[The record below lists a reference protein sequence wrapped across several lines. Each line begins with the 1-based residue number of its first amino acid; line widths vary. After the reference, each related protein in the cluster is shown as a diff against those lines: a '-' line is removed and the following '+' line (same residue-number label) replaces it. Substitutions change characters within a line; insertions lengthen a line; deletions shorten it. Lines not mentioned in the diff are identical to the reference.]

1 MSDIAPV
8 AEGGLMDSVIS
19 PFRSLQKNHFLISQ
33 LIKRNWA
40 ARYKGTVVGILWL
53 VLRPILLL
61 VAFVFIRGIIL
72 RGRIA
77 PVELEGLT
85 PNLNIAVFLCCGLI
99 FFFFSAEILQRAP
112 NLILGRRGYVKR
124 LVFPLETFAFVAV
137 GASVLPFVVTYI
149 LLTLTLLY
157 GGVGFSLQ
165 SLLIIVLL
173 VPLAVLWCG
182 VLWLVSSVGVYLRD
196 FGQFTSLLV
205 MSMLFL
211 GPVFYS
217 LEDVPE
223 EFRSL
228 MYINPITFPVTQTRR
243 LIMEGQMLD
252 WAGLGKYALAS
263 LVIFYLGYFVFN
275 RLRRGFADVL

>member
-1 MSDIAPV
+1 MTDTTSV
-8 AEGGLMDSVIS
+8 EGVGLVGSLLS
-19 PFRSLQKNHFLISQ
+19 PFRSLQKHHFLITQ

-40 ARYKGTVVGILWL
+40 SRYRGTLIGIVWL

-61 VAFVFIRGIIL
+61 IAFVFIRGIIL

-85 PNLNIAVFLCCGLI
+85 PNLNTAVFLFCGLI
-99 FFFFSAEILQRAP
+99 FFFFSAEVLARAP
-112 NLILGRRGYVKR
+112 TLVLGRRGYVKR

-137 GASVLPFVVTYI
+137 GASVLPFAVTYV
-149 LLTLTLLY
+149 LLTLTMLY
-157 GGVGFSLQ
+157 GGVGFSWL
-165 SLLIIVLL
+165 SLLIVLL
-173 VPLAVLWCG
+173 FIPLVTLWCG
-182 VLWLVSSVGVYLRD
+182 VLWLVSSIGIYLRD
-196 FGQFTSLLV
+196 LGQFTNLLV

-211 GPVFYS
+211 GPIFYS

-223 EFRSL
+223 EYRAF
-228 MYINPITFPVTQTRR
+228 MYINPITFPVSQMRR
-243 LIMEGQMLD
+243 LIMEEQMLD
-252 WAGLGKYALAS
+252 WAGLGKYVLVS